1 MKKRN
6 LLILAGIIPAVLLAG
21 CGKSGGD
28 EKEKKDTKVVAD
40 SQETESKTSSKD
52 EEKTEAAENKKGA
65 GEVIVYNWGE
75 YLDPDTLELFTE
87 ETGI

>member
-28 EKEKKDTKVVAD
+28 
-40 SQETESKTSSKD
+40 
-52 EEKTEAAENKKGA
+52 
-65 GEVIVYNWGE
+65 
-75 YLDPDTLELFTE
+75 
-87 ETGI
+87 